1 MPVHRKRQRARIPKN
16 KPKRKRAFTTVRRD
30 GRECAL
36 FSAHS
41 AGAPPTARSHAA
53 CSTPLYFAESTRV
66 LAAQYSST
74 SRKVLSNTPQRIPP
88 FSAPRH
94 SPVKNSRRDKGAAHL
109 IRRTKR
115 IRTQTRSLLGGHR
128 KRPITPNQPHAPL
141 GTNHLPRSVS
151 VTKPLPGIRS
161 TPAPPLLRPQEAH
174 VRFATAPKMPCRN
187 NSETRYYD
195 YWPKMSHEKPKTPF
209 KTFAECLILRKKS

>member
-1 MPVHRKRQRARIPKN
+1 MPVHRKRQRARTPKN
-16 KPKRKRAFTTVRRD
+16 KTKRKRAFTTVRRD

-41 AGAPPTARSHAA
+41 AGAPPTARSHVA

-94 SPVKNSRRDKGAAHL
+94 SPVEDSRRDKGAARL

-128 KRPITPNQPHAPL
+128 KRPITPNQPHAPIGNKPHTPL
-141 GTNHLPRSVS
+141 RFRDEPYPRHPFHARPS
-151 VTKPLPGIRS
+151 
-161 TPAPPLLRPQEAH
+161 APPPAGS
-174 VRFATAPKMPCRN
+174 ACPSC
-187 NSETRYYD
+187 NST
-195 YWPKMSHEKPKTPF
+195 KN
-209 KTFAECLILRKKS
+209 TFQKQL